1 MAVPEDRRK
10 VAIRVTVIQYGLTV
24 AFAFLAL
31 AFWYLQVVQFPHY
44 YELAENNHQ
53 RTLALRAPRGV
64 LYDRNGKVLVE
75 NRDSY
80 NIAIVREHSKS
91 VPQTLRLL
99 ASVTG
104 VDVGRLQDTIRRRA
118 SEPKYRPIPVIEDA
132 SLAQVAAVAAHRLD
146 FPDVIVERVP

>member
-10 VAIRVTVIQYGLTV
+10 IAIRVTVIQYALTV
-24 AFAFLAL
+24 GFAFLAL
-31 AFWYLQVVQFPHY
+31 AFWYLQVVQFNRY
-44 YELAENNHQ
+44 NELAENNHQ

-80 NIAIVREHSKS
+80 NISIVREHSKN

-99 ASVTG
+99 ADVTG
-104 VDVGRLQDTIRRRA
+104 VDVGRLQDTLRRRA
-118 SEPKYRPIPVIEDA
+118 NEPKYRPIPVIEDA

-146 FPDVIVERVP
+146 FPDVIV